1 MVSRLQLAPAIAN
14 GARLSHRLDKV
25 LMPCALMHAQ
35 SKDARARLRGPGLL
49 VLDRSVRDV
58 VDTEG
63 YVVVDGGKCQLVEG
77 SAMGKDADVV
87 GQVLFCCRPPQ
98 PMLGASAETSELIQL

>member
-1 MVSRLQLAPAIAN
+1 MRV
-14 GARLSHRLDKV
+14 
-25 LMPCALMHAQ
+25 Q

-49 VLDRSVRDV
+49 VLDRTVRDV
-58 VDTEG
+58 VETEG
-63 YVVVDGGKCQLVEG
+63 YVVADDGRCQLIEG
-77 SAMGKDADVV
+77 SAVGKDAEVV

>member
-1 MVSRLQLAPAIAN
+1 MLTQSTR
-14 GARLSHRLDKV
+14 
-25 LMPCALMHAQ
+25 AQ

-49 VLDRSVRDV
+49 VLDRSARDV

-63 YVVVDGGKCQLVEG
+63 YVVSDDGACQLVEG
-77 SAMGKDADVV
+77 SKVGTDAEVV